1 MTPAVRAAKQARVP
15 FHLHEYDHDP
25 RAESYGDEAAAKL
38 GLDAAR
44 VFKTLVVALDT
55 RELVVAV
62 LPVSMQLDLKLFAK
76 VLGTKKASMA
86 DKKGVERTTGYV
98 LGGVSP
104 IGQKKRLRTVIDAS
118 AKDHETVYV
127 SAGRRGLQIELAPND
142 LASLTGGIFESIGR

>member
-1 MTPAVRAAKQARVP
+1 MTPAVRTAKQARVP

-25 RAESYGDEAAAKL
+25 RAGSYGDEAAAKL
-38 GLDAAR
+38 GLDADR

-62 LPVSMQLDLKLFAK
+62 LPVSMQLDLKRFAK

-86 DKKGVERTTGYV
+86 DKKGVERSTGYV

-104 IGQKKRLRTVIDAS
+104 IGQKKRLRTIIDAS

-127 SAGRRGLQIELAPND
+127 SAGRRGLQIELAPDD
-142 LASLTGGIFESIGR
+142 LASLTDGAFKGIGW